1 MPRARKTNTRKVR
14 ERILIL
20 CEGAKTEPNYF
31 NGIRAD
37 KSQENQL
44 TGLRIQVFD
53 TKYNT
58 AVELVKESIDLKKEA
73 VKERNPYDSVWV
85 VVDKDY
91 YHKHPEAYDLAE
103 KNNIQIAF
111 SSISFEYWFL
121 LHFGRF
127 NISFNRSR
135 DLERYL
141 RDQNHYRAYKKSHN
155 HYDTL
160 RPKTYKAIANAKWL
174 RKEIQYDESIRPY
187 HYNPFTNVDILVE
200 YLLNL

>member
-1 MPRARKTNTRKVR
+1 MPRARRTNTRKVR

-31 NGIRAD
+31 NGIKAD

-44 TGLRIQVFD
+44 TGLRIEVYD

-58 AVELVKESIDLKKEA
+58 AVELVKESIELKEA
-73 VKERNPYDSVWV
+73 AADDRNPYDSVWV

-91 YHKHPEAYDLAE
+91 YYKHPEAYDLAE
-103 KNNIQIAF
+103 ENDVRIAF

-127 NISFNRSR
+127 KIAFERSR
-135 DLERYL
+135 DLEKYL
-141 RDQNHYRAYKKSHN
+141 REHNYYKSYKKSHD
-155 HYDTL
+155 HYTKL

-174 RKEIQYDESIRPY
+174 RKEIDYQEDVRPY
-187 HYNPFTNVDILVE
+187 HYNPFTNVDVLVE
-200 YLLNL
+200 YLLGL